1 MKIIDDMLVKDIFT
15 LFKKVKLEKDDVIV
29 VSVKGYISDAA
40 YAYIERRMKEVFPKN
55 QSLIFDSGVS
65 IKAIIT
71 PIRKDIEKKVK
82 EKITGAKHKK
92 ITDDDVRDIR
102 KKAKSGLSNKCI
114 ADYYKISEGYVYNIV
129 KRKARMSVK

>member
-1 MKIIDDMLVKDIFT
+1 MKKIDNMSVKDVFT
-15 LFKKVKLEKDDVIV
+15 LFKKVKLEKDDVII
-29 VSVKGYISDAA
+29 VSVKGYMSDAA
-40 YAYIERRMKEVFPKN
+40 CAYIEKRMKEVFPKN

-71 PIRKDIEKKVK
+71 PIKKGIEKKVK
-82 EKITGAKHKK
+82 EEVTGVKHKK

-114 ADYYKISEGYVYNIV
+114 ANYYNTSEGYVYNIV
-129 KRKARMSVK
+129 KGKARMNVK